1 MAQLHT
7 VALQYSDGPAKF
19 AEATKNS
26 EMKEAPEDP
35 IDTKLIVE
43 FGLFYKMTQ
52 MPR

>member
-7 VALQYSDGPAKF
+7 VAPQYSDGPAKF

-35 IDTKLIVE
+35 IDTKLI
-43 FGLFYKMTQ
+43 M
-52 MPR
+52 